1 MDVLNKVKTR
11 VLSYMN
17 EALTIPY
24 TEEEV
29 KRALFSIGDLKTPGP
44 DGLHTVFYKK
54 NWPLL
59 GDDLVRE
66 VLVAVNSGVIPEG
79 WNVTTV
85 LIQRLKPRRRFHNSD
100 PSVFVTSCTR

>member
-54 NWPLL
+54 KL
-59 GDDLVRE
+59 
-66 VLVAVNSGVIPEG
+66 A
-79 WNVTTV
+79 TV
-85 LIQRLKPRRRFHNSD
+85 GR
-100 PSVFVTSCTR
+100 